1 MLTNFSFDSFEK
13 YNDEDLQIFAN
24 VINAFLFA
32 DKLKNK
38 GIMKGGP
45 TIDQKAMKDAL
56 VYCDDRGIEPE
67 KNTKK
72 LIKYIKAINE
82 SL

>member
-24 VINAFLFA
+24 VINAFLLA

-56 VYCDDRGIEPE
+56 VYCDDRGIAPE